1 MREGSLS
8 GSGRGRRHCSAA
20 ACAERHNA
28 EHRRADVA
36 NEGLVPPGPYLSGW
50 PARWNTH
57 IDGSPERRALRGPDM
72 TPALVAIFEQLDA
85 NGVSY
90 CLLRDAERLTA
101 LERGGELDLL
111 VDPVHFGVLT
121 QVFQHHRFVKVP
133 AWGHAPHHFL
143 LHYAEASDVWLKCDV
158 VTEVAYGRPVHALR
172 TDLGTAC
179 LAHRRRTGH
188 TFGPSA
194 EEELV
199 TLLLHCVIDKQSFP
213 AERIARLKSL
223 RARSTRTDVL
233 TRHLT
238 RYWSSTMTWP
248 ALAEMIDEDRWESLL
263 ASRACVIETVAA
275 HDRIGTAWR
284 GARDRVLRKLGRAVG
299 LVRPS
304 YPSIALLAPDG
315 AGKSTL
321 AAGLR
326 DRLPVPVAVV
336 YMGLY
341 QQRGRRRA
349 WSRVPGLG
357 LAAHVLTQWRRYLL
371 ARARQA
377 QGAVVLF
384 DRYTYDALL
393 PARHPSSPLRRLR
406 RSLLAWSCPAP
417 DLVILLDAPGE
428 VLHARKQEHEVTL
441 LDEQRQAYLRLRPL
455 LKRTAVVDA
464 TSDPQ
469 TIRRIVMTLI
479 WRVYCDTHSG
489 RPRR

>member
-1 MREGSLS
+1 
-8 GSGRGRRHCSAA
+8 
-20 ACAERHNA
+20 
-28 EHRRADVA
+28 
-36 NEGLVPPGPYLSGW
+36 
-50 PARWNTH
+50 
-57 IDGSPERRALRGPDM
+57 M
-72 TPALVAIFEQLDA
+72 TPALIAIFEQLDA
-85 NGVSY
+85 SGVSY

-111 VDPVHFGVLT
+111 VDPVHFSALVRILRRHGFVGVS
-121 QVFQHHRFVKVP
+121 
-133 AWGHAPHHFL
+133 AWGHAPHHFF
-143 LHYAEASDVWLKCDV
+143 LHYAEASDVWFKCDV

-179 LAHRRRTGH
+179 LAHRRRAGQ

-213 AERIARLKSL
+213 AERITRLKAL
-223 RARSTRTDVL
+223 RARSTRADVL
-233 TRHLT
+233 TRHLA
-238 RYWSSTMTWP
+238 RYWSSMMTWP
-248 ALAEMIDEDRWESLL
+248 ALAEMIDENRWESLL
-263 ASRACVIETVAA
+263 ASRARVIETLAA
-275 HDRIGTAWR
+275 HDRVGTAWR
-284 GARDRVLRKLGRAVG
+284 GARDRVLRKLRRAVG
-299 LVRPS
+299 LVRPP

-326 DRLPVPVAVV
+326 DRLPVPVAAV

-341 QQRGRRRA
+341 QQRGGRRA

-357 LAAHVLTQWRRYLL
+357 LTAHVLTQWRRYLQ

-393 PARHPSSPLRRLR
+393 PARRPSSLLRRLR

-417 DLVILLDAPGE
+417 DLVILLDAPGV
-428 VLHARKQEHEVTL
+428 VLHARKQEHEVAL
-441 LDEQRQAYLRLRPL
+441 LEEQRLAYLRLQPL

-464 TSDPQ
+464 TSDRE
-469 TIRRIVMTLI
+469 TIRRIVTALI
-479 WRVYCDTHSG
+479 WRVYCDTHSDHQ
-489 RPRR
+489 RR